1 MKKRVLCVLVTLCML
16 AGLFPTAI
24 LAYDPVPTAGLSI
37 TYSSTVTDT
46 VEVTIIIEGL
56 NGEFP
61 FTLGESSG
69 TLTFTD
75 GEAAIDIH
83 DGQTLLVT
91 GLPENEIVDLKTPD
105 GFIATP
111 MGGTTLSKGEIVSFK
126 ITEDSPEIINDLDL
140 SKSSGNGWEYDK
152 ANQTLTISDGYQL
165 NGTSEISCKELVLYG
180 IISGSIFPDT
190 VKISGSGVIL
200 NGSFP
205 NGNIEM
211 DKDISV
217 KGGMFANAKNDTET
231 YRVTVSS
238 DESFT
243 ITSTA
248 NGVFVKYPF
257 EGKNV
262 TFYVGKNTRSFK
274 IDCDNFSSLYI
285 EGGTSSGKE
294 FTISGDAD
302 VTVNLRDHS
311 WTEDYIIITAAQLE
325 DFAYSVNSGE
335 NFEGETITLGADID
349 LSKVTHLPIGEANNP
364 FIGTFDGKGHTVT
377 LGSISTSYQ
386 SGLFGCVG
394 KEAVVKNLNVT
405 GTLKFAMAGKK
416 SNFKYYYCLGSI
428 AGSVEPD
435 AMIYNCISDVEFN
448 VESGENLAVGG
459 LVGYLGGS
467 LLNSAFNGEFTA
479 SGNLKFGALAGEAY
493 IEDSMIGNCY
503 SSTYSDLIGGTSP
516 DNMAH
521 CYVIA
526 DSTSKPDDAIAL
538 PLSQITA
545 LSHTNNGDGWFDF
558 GEFGKAAL
566 VDVLNLNSDNID
578 EGLRDLD
585 LETWVNDE
593 ETGLPVFGQV
603 IYPEPKITIK
613 DDLPSTINLTE
624 GYNDKT
630 VYEFEIIGE
639 VNAEITGGDDYIE
652 FDYTDNS
659 MTINSGL
666 EAGTYTLELTAS
678 SGSHPDAKLTITINV
693 SEKQCTHS
701 FEWIIDKEPTYT
713 STGLKHEEC
722 KLCHATRNDNT
733 IIDKLEKE
741 DIPIIISNAFVCFET
756 NGGSKIDK
764 LITLFGSKV
773 DLMKYIPEREGYEF
787 DGWYSDKELT
797 KFVTSIR
804 AVGVTTVYAKWVREA
819 LPFVDVD
826 TESEYYD
833 DIAFVYNNGLM
844 IGTSDLTFSPEMTL
858 TRGMVVTILW
868 RINGSPVVNYAMDFT
883 DVSPDDYYA
892 EAVRWAQSEKIVNGI
907 GDKLFDPD
915 SPVTRE
921 QLAAI
926 IYRCVQRSG
935 GGFTGM
941 WYFPLNYADASEISS
956 YADEAMH
963 WCVMNGIIESDDDNN
978 LRPTAPASRAE
989 TTRAYHI
996 FSIIYGLD

>member
-75 GEAAIDIH
+75 GKAAIDIH
-83 DGQTLLVT
+83 NEQTLNIT
-91 GLPENEIVDLKTPD
+91 GLPENIEVYLETPD

-111 MGGTTLSKGEIVSFK
+111 MGGTTLSKDEIVSFK
-126 ITEDSPEIINDLDL
+126 ITEDSPEIINDLNL
-140 SKSSGNGWEYDK
+140 SKSSGDGWVYNK
-152 ANQTLTISDGYQL
+152 AEQTLTISDGYQL
-165 NGTSEISCKELVLYG
+165 NGTSEISCKNLVLYG
-180 IISGSIFPDT
+180 IISGGIFPDT
-190 VKISGSGVIL
+190 VNISGSGVIL

-205 NGNIEM
+205 NDNITIEE
-211 DKDISV
+211 DISV
-217 KGGMFANAKNDTET
+217 KGGMFAKAKNDTET
-231 YRVTVSS
+231 DRVTVSS

-311 WTEDYIIITAAQLE
+311 WTDDYIIRTAAQLE

-335 NFEGETITLGADID
+335 NFSGKTITLGADID
-349 LSKVTHLPIGEANNP
+349 LSKVNHLPIGNEKYL
-364 FIGTFDGKGHTVT
+364 FYGTFDGNGHTIT

-394 KEAVVKNLNVT
+394 EEAVVKNLNVT

-448 VESGENLAVGG
+448 VDSGENLAAGG

-479 SGNLKFGALAGEAY
+479 SGNLKFGALAGATDNEAS
-493 IEDSMIGNCY
+493 IIGNCY
-503 SSTYSDLIGGTSP
+503 SSTYSDLIGVNSP
-516 DNMAH
+516 EMMKH
-521 CYVIA
+521 CYAIA
-526 DSTSKPDDAIAL
+526 DSTSRPDDAIAL
-538 PLSQITA
+538 PLSQMKA
-545 LSHTNNGDGWFDF
+545 ASGTNNGDDWFDV

-613 DDLPSTINLTE
+613 DDLPSTVNLTE
-624 GYNDKT
+624 GYTTET
-630 VYEFEIIGE
+630 VYEFEIVGE
-639 VNAEITGGDDYIE
+639 INAEITSGDDHII
-652 FDYTDNS
+652 FDNTDNS
-659 MTINSGL
+659 MTINPGL
-666 EAGTYTLELTAS
+666 KAGTYTLELTAS
-678 SGSHPDAKLTITINV
+678 SGSHPYAKLTITINV

-701 FEWIIDKEPTYT
+701 YEWV
-713 STGLKHEEC
+713 
-722 KLCHATRNDNT
+722 
-733 IIDKLEKE
+733 IDKLEKE

-935 GGFTGM
+935 GSFTGM

-963 WCVMNGIIESDDDNN
+963 WCVMNGIIESDGDNN

-989 TTRAYHI
+989 TARAYHI

>member
-46 VEVTIIIEGL
+46 VEVTIIIERI

-75 GEAAIDIH
+75 GKAAIDIH

-91 GLPENEIVDLKTPD
+91 GLPENIEVDLETPD

-111 MGGTTLSKGEIVSFK
+111 MGSTTLSKGEIVSFK

-140 SKSSGNGWEYDK
+140 LKSSGNGWEYDK
-152 ANQTLTISDGYQL
+152 ANQTLTIYGGYQL
-165 NGTSEISCKELVLYG
+165 NGTSEISCKNLVLDG
-180 IISGSIFPDT
+180 IISGCIFPDT
-190 VKISGSGVIL
+190 EYITGIGVIL
-200 NGSFP
+200 NGVFP
-205 NGNIEM
+205 NENMIIGE
-211 DKDISV
+211 DISV
-217 KGGMFANAKNDTET
+217 KGGMFAKAGNDTET
-231 YRVTVSS
+231 DRVTVSS
-238 DESFT
+238 EESFT

-248 NGVFVKYPF
+248 NGVSVKYPF
-257 EGKNV
+257 EGSSV

-274 IDCDNFSSLYI
+274 IDCDNFASLYV
-285 EGGTSSGKE
+285 EGGTSSRKE

-302 VTVNLRDHS
+302 VTVNLRDDS
-311 WTEDYIIITAAQLE
+311 WTDDNIIRTAAQLE
-325 DFAYSVNSGE
+325 DFAYNVNSG
-335 NFEGETITLGADID
+335 NYFTGETITLGADID
-349 LSKVTHLPIGEANNP
+349 LSKVTHLPIGDAYNP
-364 FIGTFDGKGHTVT
+364 FTGTFDGNGHTIT
-377 LGSISTSYQ
+377 LGSVSASFQ

-394 KEAVVKNLNVT
+394 EGAVVKNLNVK
-405 GTLKFAMAGKK
+405 GSLKFAMAGQK
-416 SNFKYYYCLGSI
+416 SIFYYCLGSI
-428 AGSVEPD
+428 AGYVD
-435 AMIYNCISDVEFN
+435 YNAMVYNCISDVEFN
-448 VESGENLAVGG
+448 IESNVNLTVGG
-459 LVGYLGGS
+459 LVGFLGGS
-467 LLNSAFNGEFTA
+467 LLNSAFNGKFIA
-479 SGNLKFGALAGEAY
+479 SGNIAIGALVGETGS
-493 IEDSMIGNCY
+493 ESVVGNCY
-503 SSTYSDLIGGTSP
+503 SATYPDLIGGTSP
-516 DNMAH
+516 KMMKH
-521 CYVIA
+521 CYAIA
-526 DSTSKPDDAIAL
+526 DSENKSDDAIAL
-538 PLSQITA
+538 PSIQMTA
-545 LSHTNNGDGWFDF
+545 DSGTINGDGWSNIDEL
-558 GEFGKAAL
+558 GYIAL
-566 VDVLNLNSDNID
+566 VDVLNLNLDTID
-578 EGLRDLD
+578 EGMSELD
-585 LETWVNDE
+585 LKPWVNDE
-593 ETGLPVFGQV
+593 KNGLPVFGQV
-603 IYPEPKITIK
+603 IYPEPQITII
-613 DDLPSTINLTE
+613 DNLSTIINLTE
-624 GYNDKT
+624 GYTNTT
-630 VYEFEIIGE
+630 VYEFEIVGE
-639 VNAEITGGDDYIE
+639 VNAEITGGGEHIE
-652 FDYTDNS
+652 FNYTNGS
-659 MTINSGL
+659 MTIIPGL
-666 EAGTYTLELTAS
+666 KAGTYTLVLTAS
-678 SGSHPDAKLTITINV
+678 SGSYQDAMLTITIDV
-693 SEKQCTHS
+693 SEKQKCNHVYK
-701 FEWIIDKEPTYT
+701 WIIKIEPTYT
-713 STGLKHEEC
+713 STGLKYEEC
-722 KLCHATRNDNT
+722 TICHEIQNENT
-733 IIDKLEKE
+733 IIDKLEKD

-756 NGGSKIDK
+756 NGGSKIDR
-764 LITLFGSKV
+764 LMTLFGSKV
-773 DLMKYIPEREGYEF
+773 DLMKYIPERDGYEF

-826 TESEYYD
+826 TDSEYYD
-833 DIAFVYNNGLM
+833 DISFVYNKGLM

-926 IYRCVQRSG
+926 IYRCVQRNG

-989 TTRAYHI
+989 TARAYHI